1 MVYENR
7 YKHLILYFTK
17 NDQPSTPPPE
27 KNPGYATL
35 LTQKLIKIL
44 YIIIVIKNY
53 NNLINALF
61 RKKFYQPTVILKVK
75 QMTLVGISKNISWN
89 IILVI

>member
-7 YKHLILYFTK
+7 YKHLTLYFTNK
-17 NDQPSTPPPE
+17 DQPPIPPPE
-27 KNPGYATL
+27 KNPGYATV
-35 LTQKLIKIL
+35 LTQKLITIL

-61 RKKFYQPTVILKVK
+61 RKKLYQPTVILK
-75 QMTLVGISKNISWN
+75 
-89 IILVI
+89 